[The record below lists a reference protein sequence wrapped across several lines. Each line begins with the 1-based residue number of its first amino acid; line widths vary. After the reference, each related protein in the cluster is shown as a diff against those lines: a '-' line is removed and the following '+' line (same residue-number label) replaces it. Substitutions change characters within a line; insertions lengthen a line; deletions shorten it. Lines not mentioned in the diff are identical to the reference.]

1 MAKRRGTETGGPAA
15 YLIVGGDTSLRV
27 ARRQEIVSQL
37 LPVGAREFGVE
48 KISLDR
54 GSLPTVLARAATRP
68 LLSPRQVLVLD
79 NLDALGEEDV
89 PALEKYFQ
97 RPAEF
102 TILVFEAA
110 KLDQRTRLAHLLLD
124 KCRVFE
130 ADALDNQEAVH
141 AVEELARAK
150 KLKMARETAEELV
163 YVLGS
168 DLGRLRSEVE
178 KLLAYV
184 GTGHEVTSADVVA
197 VVSAARRL
205 SAFELADAL
214 GERRTAEALV
224 LLRRLV
230 ESGEQP
236 VGLVGVL
243 AWLYRQLLQARTL
256 PGNAPVWRAAQ
267 VLQAPRSRVQDLLR
281 QGRRFSHQDLAEGLS
296 ALLQADV
303 ALKSSPPDPG
313 GLLEMLVVRLGRRVE
328 DRVGD
333 RT

>member
-1 MAKRRGTETGGPAA
+1 MARRRGTETGGPAA
-15 YLIVGGDTSLRV
+15 YLIVGEDSSLRL

-37 LPVGAREFGVE
+37 LPVEAREFGVE

-54 GSLPTVLARAATRP
+54 GSLATVLARAATRP

-79 NLDALGEEDV
+79 NLDALGEEDIPV
-89 PALEKYFQ
+89 LEEYFH
-97 RPAEF
+97 RPTEF
-102 TILVFEAA
+102 TVLVFEAG
-110 KLDQRTRLAHLLLD
+110 KLDGRTRLAHLLLD
-124 KCRVFE
+124 NCRVFE
-130 ADALDNQEAVH
+130 ADALDSQEAIR
-141 AVEELARAK
+141 AVEELGRAK
-150 KLKMARETAEELV
+150 KLKLEREMAEELV

-184 GTGHEVTSADVVA
+184 GTGQEVTSADVVA

-230 ESGEQP
+230 ESGERP
-236 VGLVGVL
+236 IGLVGIL
-243 AWLYRQLLQARTL
+243 AWLYRQLLQARAL
-256 PGNAPVWRAAQ
+256 PGNAPVWRVAQ
-267 VLQAPRSRVQDLLR
+267 TLQAPRSRVQDLLR
-281 QGRRFSHQDLAEGLS
+281 QGRRFTHQDLTEGLS

-303 ALKSSPPDPG
+303 ALKSSPADPG
-313 GLLEMLVVRLGRRVE
+313 GLLEMLVVQLGRRVE
-328 DRVGD
+328 DGVGD
-333 RT
+333 RV